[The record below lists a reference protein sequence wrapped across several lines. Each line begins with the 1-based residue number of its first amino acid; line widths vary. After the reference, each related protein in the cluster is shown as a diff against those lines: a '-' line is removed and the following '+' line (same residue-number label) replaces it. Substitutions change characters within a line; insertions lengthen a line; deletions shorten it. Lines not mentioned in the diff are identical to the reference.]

1 MPAPQNSPYISFP
14 NNAAEVLAHWQ
25 ELFGGT
31 LDITLYDDLPDL
43 SGFPFT
49 PPPGTVAHGT
59 LTGGLLTVAGGDGI
73 GEPGQELPPLESEV
87 YSFLVGLD
95 AVDQA
100 HTLIDTVT
108 AAGGRVA
115 MPFAL
120 APWGDHY
127 GQVVDRYGVMF
138 ALVVAGNAESAE
150 SAESAEKA

>member
-59 LTGGLLTVAGGDGI
+59 LTGGLLTVAGGDAI

-95 AVDQA
+95 EVDQA

-150 SAESAEKA
+150 KA